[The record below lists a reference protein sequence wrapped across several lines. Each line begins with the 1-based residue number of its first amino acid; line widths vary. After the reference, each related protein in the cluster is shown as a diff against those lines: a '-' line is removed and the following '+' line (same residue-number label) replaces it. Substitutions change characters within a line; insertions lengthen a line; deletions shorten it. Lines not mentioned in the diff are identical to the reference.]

1 VPVETVA
8 VDTPESTL
16 TVVEPEVTAVTIF
29 AFVAVADTDVL
40 ADRPVIAILTAWAEV
55 TSLLDGT
62 GIAIAVADV
71 VPAVTAGSPDTV
83 SAVVAALAGPATSM
97 VPTRATAEAI
107 AISGF
112 FNEVMFLFSF
122 Y

>member
-1 VPVETVA
+1 
-8 VDTPESTL
+8 
-16 TVVEPEVTAVTIF
+16 VVEPEVTAVTIF

-55 TSLLDGT
+55 TSLFDGT

-97 VPTRATAEAI
+97 VPTSATAEAI

-112 FNEVMFLFSF
+112 FNEVMYFSPF
-122 Y
+122 IKLS